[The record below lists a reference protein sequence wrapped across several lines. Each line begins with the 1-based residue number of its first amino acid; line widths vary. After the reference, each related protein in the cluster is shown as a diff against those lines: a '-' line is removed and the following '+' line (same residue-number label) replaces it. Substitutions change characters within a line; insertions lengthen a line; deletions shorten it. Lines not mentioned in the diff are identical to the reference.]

1 VNEDRIPQPRW
12 WRLSSV
18 LLAVLAQVASPVL
31 AQNQVPAR
39 PLQQPQQQ
47 PPPRAPAPVP
57 TRLPGPRQE
66 LRGQAV
72 EEVRVLGNKQVP
84 TASILNVVRTRAG
97 DPFDPET
104 VREDYQRIYGLR
116 KFSNVEAKVE
126 PTDTGVVVVFIVTEQ
141 RQISTIT
148 FRGNTAIDNDRLRA
162 IINVSEGE
170 AIDRFRLALA
180 RQGIENVYRD
190 KNYPFAHVEVLPE
203 PLAERGEVVF
213 QVVEGPNVRVR
224 NIDFVGAKSFGED
237 RLKRQIQTKTWV
249 FVIRPGTFSPEVV
262 EDDVAAIQR
271 YYQNKGFADVRV
283 GRKLIWSPDM
293 SELQINFVV
302 EEGPRYIVDRVSF
315 RGISGVSEAQLR
327 QNLRLREGMPYD
339 ADVVQRDVRSIVRAY
354 SPLGYIY
361 QPQLTNPDPDYLQ
374 VEPRQVFGREPG
386 RVELVY
392 DISEGKSFR
401 VGRVIVKGNSR
412 TQDKVVLREMR
423 VVPGQLYNSAE
434 LQDAVER
441 LRATPYF
448 GGAQVTPIGNDPEY
462 RDVLVEVQEERTAR
476 FLVGAGINSNGGVG
490 GNITY
495 EQQNFDIMNWPRGWD
510 ELFSDRAFIGAGQ
523 TFRAS
528 VEPGTEATNISLF
541 FSEPYIFDQN
551 YGFSAEAYLRNR
563 VREDYNDDRLGGRVS
578 LTKRFNYVW
587 SARLSLRGESVN
599 ITDIDD
605 PEIRADEI
613 LEEEGYSTLTSV
625 GLQIRRD
632 TTNRG
637 LLPSEGTTTTLGW
650 ESFGAIGGDFT
661 FQRFTL
667 GWDGYKTLYEDLL
680 DRKTILALHGD
691 AGYITGDAPF
701 FERFYGGGIGSVRG
715 FQFRGIS
722 PRSGP
727 DDDRVGGDFSLF
739 GSAEV
744 SFPLTG
750 DNLRGVVFV
759 DAGTV
764 EEHFEFGTIRTS
776 VGAGIRLVLP
786 FLGQT
791 PIAVDLAYPIT
802 KDDDDDTQII
812 SFSFGISR

>member
-1 VNEDRIPQPRW
+1 
-12 WRLSSV
+12 
-18 LLAVLAQVASPVL
+18 
-31 AQNQVPAR
+31 
-39 PLQQPQQQ
+39 
-47 PPPRAPAPVP
+47 
-57 TRLPGPRQE
+57 
-66 LRGQAV
+66 
-72 EEVRVLGNKQVP
+72 
-84 TASILNVVRTRAG
+84 
-97 DPFDPET
+97 
-104 VREDYQRIYGLR
+104 
-116 KFSNVEAKVE
+116 
-126 PTDTGVVVVFIVTEQ
+126 VFIVTEQ
-141 RQISTIT
+141 RQISNIT
-148 FRGNTAIDNDRLRA
+148 FRGNTAIDNERLRGA
-162 IINVSEGE
+162 INVSEGE

-180 RQGIENVYRD
+180 RQAIENLYRE

-203 PLAERGEVVF
+203 ALAERGEVVF

-224 NIDFVGAKSFGED
+224 NIDFVGAHSFGED
-237 RLKRQIQTKTWV
+237 RLKRQIQTRTWF
-249 FVIRPGTFSPEVV
+249 FVLRPGTYSPEVV
-262 EDDVAAIQR
+262 EDDVAAVQR

-302 EEGPRYIVDRVSF
+302 EEGQRYVVDRISF
-315 RGISGVSEAQLR
+315 RGISSVSEAQLR
-327 QNLRLREGMPYD
+327 QKLRLHEGMPYD
-339 ADVVQRDVRSIVRAY
+339 AEVVQRDVRSIVRAY
-354 SPLGYIY
+354 SPLGFIY
-361 QPQLTNPDPDYLQ
+361 QPQLTSPDPDYLQ

-392 DISEGKSFR
+392 DIHEGKPFR
-401 VGRVIVKGNSR
+401 VGRLIVKGNSR

-423 VVPGQLYNSAE
+423 VTPGQLYNSAE

-448 GGAQVTPIGNDPEY
+448 GGAQVTPIGNDPDY

-528 VEPGTEATNISLF
+528 VEPGTEASNISLF
-541 FSEPYIFDQN
+541 FAEPYIFDQN
-551 YGFSAEAYLRNR
+551 YGFAAEAYLRNR
-563 VREDYNDDRLGGRVS
+563 KREHYDDERIGGRVS

-587 SARLSLRGESVN
+587 SARLSLRGEAVN
-599 ITDIDD
+599 ITDIRD
-605 PEIRADEI
+605 PEIRATEI
-613 LEEEGYSTLTSV
+613 LDEEGYSTLTSA

-632 TTNRG
+632 TSNRG
-637 LLPSEGTTTTLGW
+637 LVPSEGTTTTAAW
-650 ESFGAIGGDFT
+650 ESFGALGGDFS

-680 DRKTILALHGD
+680 DRKTIFALHAD
-691 AGYITGDAPF
+691 TGYISGDAPF

-715 FQFRGIS
+715 FEFRGIS

-727 DDDRVGGDFSLF
+727 ADDRVGGDFSLF

-744 SFPLTG
+744 SFPITG
-750 DNLRGVVFV
+750 DNLRGVVFF

-764 EEHFEFGTIRTS
+764 EEDFEIGTIRTS

-786 FLGQT
+786 LLGQT